1 MVCMLQPRFSPLFP
15 FWSINIELLF
25 LLFHLIS
32 VML

>member
-1 MVCMLQPRFSPLFP
+1 MCIELPRFSPLFP
-15 FWSINIELLF
+15 FWSINFELLF